1 MLVGPAILFVSLKGM
16 LNIGSSYNMKHIKLL
31 YEKKKITI
39 LTVQSTGLSEKRY
52 TCFVVGG
59 RVTGCFARIS
69 F

>member
-16 LNIGSSYNMKHIKLL
+16 PNIGSSYNMKHIKLL
-31 YEKKKITI
+31 YEKKITI
-39 LTVQSTGLSEKRY
+39 LTVQSTGLSEKRC

-59 RVTGCFARIS
+59 RVTGCFARTS